1 MNPKD
6 VHRFGAVTGV
16 TPQGLDVAS
25 FSLYGDPFVAKG
37 DVTAESCTVT
47 VDGQERDIPCV
58 YFGEQVTKLVKELRR
73 VRLPAPPSRVT
84 PRQKTCA
91 SRPLTCAHHLAIAEA
106 SSGHIAPGDS

>member
-25 FSLYGDPFVAKG
+25 ISKYGDPFVAKG
-37 DVTAESCTVT
+37 GVTAESCTVT

-58 YFGEQVTKLVKELRR
+58 YFGGQVKKLVEELRR

-84 PRQKTCA
+84 PRQKTRAC
-91 SRPLTCAHHLAIAEA
+91 RPLTCANHLAIAEA
-106 SSGHIAPGDS
+106 SSGHLAH